1 MVLVS
6 ALSLEKRIKYFR
18 VCFQTMLIW
27 EQLVASI
34 SVCHASALLIQVQ
47 QIFFLALSL
56 VCINEIIILMDL
68 VMMASGDSDIIKTLP
83 GDQ

>member
-1 MVLVS
+1 M
-6 ALSLEKRIKYFR
+6 
-18 VCFQTMLIW
+18 
-27 EQLVASI
+27 ASI

-68 VMMASGDSDIIKTLP
+68 VMMPSGDSDIIKTLP